1 MTIDIKISGMS
12 CQHCVRAV
20 TQAIESVAGVESVA
34 VDLASG
40 QARVTG
46 QTDADALIA
55 AVTAAGYEAEPI

>member
-1 MTIDIKISGMS
+1 MS

-20 TQAIESVAGVESVA
+20 TQAIESVAGVESVV

-46 QTDADALIA
+46 QTDAETLIA
-55 AVTAAGYEAEPI
+55 AVTAAGYEAELI